1 MHKGFCVLLPPDTK
15 ATDVWITGY
24 VATHVGLGIFDV
36 GLLSNISE
44 KYQVT
49 RTHISMSC
57 YFFQ

>member
-36 GLLSNISE
+36 GLLSNASL
-44 KYQVT
+44 
-49 RTHISMSC
+49 
-57 YFFQ
+57 